1 MSGSYL
7 DWGVVHISVAN
18 LVVIA
23 IMVVVFLLAVLVP
36 FHGPGSRRDDHK
48 AGS

>member
-18 LVVIA
+18 LLVIA
-23 IMVVVFLLAVLVP
+23 IMAMVFLLAVLVP
-36 FHGPGSRRDDHK
+36 FPGPGSRSEDGE